1 MVTGCC
7 PPGTVLSPPPD
18 SLGFAHISLIH
29 FPLQPF
35 EAGVVITPVWQ
46 MEKPA
51 PAPRR
56 PRPAPAPE
64 PDPVSAADG
73 EENRAFWPSFAAGL
87 RGKITPAVMPLLNN
101 PQKVTGVWKNGK
113 LTLWAD
119 SEFTRSMLNKPA
131 ILDGIAKAAQAAF
144 GVPAVVSVVTGTPP
158 AAAAASGNVSNETDT
173 NRALDELLS
182 FASQFD
188 NVTIQ

>member
-1 MVTGCC
+1 EPVFDE
-7 PPGTVLSPPPD
+7 PAP
-18 SLGFAHISLIH
+18 
-29 FPLQPF
+29 
-35 EAGVVITPVWQ
+35 PVWQ

-56 PRPAPAPE
+56 PKPTPAPE
-64 PDPVSAADG
+64 PAPVSVADG
-73 EENRAFWPSFAAGL
+73 EENRTFWPSFAAGL

-131 ILDGIAKAAQAAF
+131 ILDGIAKAANTTF
-144 GVPAVVSVVTGTPP
+144 GVPAVVSVVTGAPP
-158 AAAAASGNVSNETDT
+158 AAPAEKQVDGGDPSQ
-173 NRALDELLS
+173 ALDELLS
-182 FASQFD
+182 FAQKFD